1 LVFAITEM
9 RSHRRIRDASRI
21 ALVRPVQVN
30 EFDWLH
36 AGRETPNGVVST
48 DVPGGATDGIVV
60 CGGLIGIAG
69 RRRAVRRHDHATCR
83 IYPLRNDVRHAAART
98 VNQLAADV
106 RRPTLRRV
114 EGGVAADAGD
124 PLNLGNDCSKPALA
138 PIQRLTP
145 SSDAIAREADQ
156 V

>member
-30 EFDWLH
+30 EFDWPH
-36 AGRETPNGVVST
+36 VGRETPNGVGST

-69 RRRAVRRHDHATCR
+69 RRRTVRRHDRATCR
-83 IYPLRNDVRHAAART
+83 IYPLRNVLRHAAART
-98 VNQLAADV
+98 WNQLAVGTSAEQPSAEFMV
-106 RRPTLRRV
+106 
-114 EGGVAADAGD
+114 GVAADASD
-124 PLNLGNDCSKPALA
+124 PLNLGKRLQQASFGADPAV
-138 PIQRLTP
+138 
-145 SSDAIAREADQ
+145 DAVIGRSRPRG
-156 V
+156 